1 MDSKKN
7 VGNAVCFSSGQPRGD
22 DRIAH
27 VEHVSDDQGTARV
40 EDEDERLAILP
51 NPADQVHLRGG
62 KGEVVGV
69 AFALAIGALAEHD
82 DRNVSLTV
90 EVAIYLIDE
99 GGAI

>member
-1 MDSKKN
+1 LDSEKN

-27 VEHVSDDQGTARV
+27 VEHVSDDQGTTRV
-40 EDEDERLAILP
+40 EDEDERLAIPP
-51 NPADQVHLRGG
+51 NAADQVHLSRGE
-62 KGEVVGV
+62 GEVVGV
-69 AFALAIGALAEHD
+69 AFALAIRALAEDD

-90 EVAIYLIDE
+90 ELAIYLIDQ